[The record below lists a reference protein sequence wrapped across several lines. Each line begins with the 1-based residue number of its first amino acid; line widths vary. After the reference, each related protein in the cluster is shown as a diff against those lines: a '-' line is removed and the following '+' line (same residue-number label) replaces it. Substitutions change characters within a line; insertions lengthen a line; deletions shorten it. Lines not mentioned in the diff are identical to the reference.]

1 MRETDVRDY
10 FEQTWDTGE
19 GFRAMCPRCGDDK
32 GKFYFNEEKGVGC
45 CFHAG
50 CPWNANQGGVGLFRL
65 RAYMRREGIK
75 FTRPSIHI
83 ERPKDDAVVLPE
95 GYQLLDEIPN
105 PLRQTLYAYL
115 QSERGL
121 MRQTIQMMKVG
132 YCTTGKF
139 WGYFIFPVFDLEGNV
154 IYWQGRRFKN
164 RALKFWN
171 PAASNKKEI
180 CYQIGGTVLTR
191 RIIIVESIMNALTLV
206 GSGIP
211 SRWAVIALLGKTM
224 SEQQRERVLAY
235 ERHLREVVIALDPD
249 TRSRG
254 EDIDIAQSLSGYG
267 FVVRIAEFPKGEDV
281 NSVGRL
287 EAWSLIESAT
297 LYRPAQQTRMRVKAN
312 VPGAFEWVKS
322 L

>member
-1 MRETDVRDY
+1 
-10 FEQTWDTGE
+10 
-19 GFRAMCPRCGDDK
+19 
-32 GKFYFNEEKGVGC
+32 
-45 CFHAG
+45 
-50 CPWNANQGGVGLFRL
+50 
-65 RAYMRREGIK
+65 
-75 FTRPSIHI
+75 
-83 ERPKDDAVVLPE
+83 
-95 GYQLLDEIPN
+95 
-105 PLRQTLYAYL
+105 
-115 QSERGL
+115 
-121 MRQTIQMMKVG
+121 
-132 YCTTGKF
+132 
-139 WGYFIFPVFDLEGNV
+139 
-154 IYWQGRRFKN
+154 
-164 RALKFWN
+164 
-171 PAASNKKEI
+171 
-180 CYQIGGTVLTR
+180 
-191 RIIIVESIMNALTLV
+191 MNALTLV